1 MPHADGV
8 FLRDDPQKLVLEG
21 SVADVPFVIGEW
33 PSEWKVYTRTALIA
47 SARVERGRRHSV
59 HASIAESHV

>member
-8 FLRDDPQKLVLEG
+8 FLRDDPQKLVLQG

-33 PSEWKVYTRTALIA
+33 PTEWKLYTRAALIA
-47 SARVERGRRHSV
+47 SNRVERG
-59 HASIAESHV
+59 